1 MNLGSAIFGL
11 RPHASW
17 PIFQVG
23 LGYLLL
29 VKLGALIG
37 ISFHFTSTYLTSS
50 YVPYIVRNLDC
61 RSHET
66 GKLVARK
73 PDLTEWPTLLI
84 FPPDASSVRQISLSI
99 PGKSCRPVLSRK
111 PSALVVFLLHLADN
125 GRSALKRHVSPGR

>member
-29 VKLGALIG
+29 VKLGALNG

-84 FPPDASSVRQISLSI
+84 FPL
-99 PGKSCRPVLSRK
+99 
-111 PSALVVFLLHLADN
+111 ALVVFLLHLADN